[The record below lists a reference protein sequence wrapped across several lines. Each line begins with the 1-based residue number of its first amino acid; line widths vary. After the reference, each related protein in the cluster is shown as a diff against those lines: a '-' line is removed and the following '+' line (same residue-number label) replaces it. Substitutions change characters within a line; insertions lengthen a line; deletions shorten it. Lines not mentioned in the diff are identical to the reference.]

1 MNRLIEIF
9 CTLLVLLPIFILALE
24 FASYMEVGGYVK
36 SKDVIKAIEFHL
48 PKGAHL
54 NPFDNDIITI
64 GDMPFIATSKSL
76 LGMYYIHNVG
86 RIWLFSPAHKRISE
100 IHKQLLAEKQNQTI
114 DEMLNIK

>member
-9 CTLLVLLPIFILALE
+9 CTLLVLLPILILALE
-24 FASYMEVGGYVK
+24 FASYMAVGGYVK
-36 SKDVIKAIEFHL
+36 SEDVIKAIEFHL
-48 PKGAHL
+48 PNGASL
-54 NPFDNDIITI
+54 NSFDSNIINI

-86 RIWLFSPAHKRISE
+86 RIWIFSPAHKRISE